1 MTSPSP
7 SSPLLPFVAFWS
19 MLLTVGTMAAEVPQ
33 FSVRF
38 EASEVR
44 LSGQVD
50 SEDTV
55 TAILKVI
62 TGTRPD
68 LKIVNEGLTV
78 DPSVEFPNLP
88 DVNSLLTEIAL
99 STVEGRLELWRDHL
113 LVSGLSDSLVTLT
126 ALKIRAEP
134 ILHGR
139 AFFSRICVVP
149 TEDLPIASDLPA
161 GGSLTQIGL
170 DPDFLAPVQVSFE
183 VPGIR
188 LEKLFPTLVMLS
200 SFDRLEGKSTAPI
213 TLTSPASP
221 ASPVLA
227 SIPLRAVPMEMTES
241 APSSGTTPP
250 TGIAALL
257 APAAPG
263 PQIET
268 LPSIHFSTNSFLP
281 RANQNEILDQISKH
295 LLSPAR
301 IGVPVRIEAVKA
313 GSGSGV
319 FGDYLCE
326 RRSSEVIRFLT
337 ERGVN
342 PAVFSVG
349 SVNSPNAV
357 DDGEVRIQV
366 EIPPPPAGPGPA
378 GPGPAGPGPAPVVV
392 GTDGSGGTA
401 LLPASLPPSLQSSG
415 EVTPS
420 PLSNP

>member
-99 STVEGRLELWRDHL
+99 STVEGRLELWRDHF

-170 DPDFLAPVQVSFE
+170 DPDFLAPVRVSFE

-200 SFDRLEGKSTAPI
+200 SFDRLEGKSTTPI
-213 TLTSPASP
+213 TLTTP

-227 SIPLRAVPMEMTES
+227 GMPLRAVPMEMMES
-241 APSSGTTPP
+241 APPSGTSPP

-257 APAAPG
+257 APVALG

-366 EIPPPPAGPGPA
+366 EIPPPPAEPGPA
-378 GPGPAGPGPAPVVV
+378 GPGPEPVVV
-392 GTDGSGGTA
+392 GTDGSGETA

>member
-1 MTSPSP
+1 MTLPPP
-7 SSPLLPFVAFWS
+7 SSPHLLFVAFWS
-19 MLLTVGTMAAEVPQ
+19 MLLTVSTMAAELPQ

-38 EASEVR
+38 EARTAR
-44 LSGQVD
+44 LSGRVD
-50 SEDTV
+50 SEETA

-62 TGTRPD
+62 AGTRPD
-68 LKIVNEGLTV
+68 LQIVNEGLTV
-78 DPSVEFPNLP
+78 DSSVEFRNLA
-88 DVNSLLTEIAL
+88 DVNSLLMEIAL
-99 STVEGRLELWRDHL
+99 STVEGRLELWKDHL

-139 AFFSRICVVP
+139 ALFSRICIVP
-149 TEDLPIASDLPA
+149 TEDLPIASDLPT
-161 GGSLTQIGL
+161 GGNLTGNSL
-170 DPDFLAPVQVSFE
+170 DPDFLTPVRVLFE

-200 SFDRLEGKSTAPI
+200 SFDRLEGKSTTPI

-221 ASPVLA
+221 VLA
-227 SIPLRAVPMEMTES
+227 AIPLRALPMEMVES
-241 APSSGTTPP
+241 APPSGTTPP

-263 PQIET
+263 PQIES

-281 RANQNEILDQISKH
+281 RANQNEVLDQISKH
-295 LLSPAR
+295 LLSPGR
-301 IGVPVRIEAVKA
+301 IGIPVRIEAVKA

-349 SVNSPNAV
+349 SVNSSNPI

-366 EIPPPPAGPGPA
+366 EIPPPPAVPDPV
-378 GPGPAGPGPAPVVV
+378 PVVV
-392 GTDGSGGTA
+392 DADGSGIATS
-401 LLPASLPPSLQSSG
+401 LIPASLSPSPKSSD
-415 EVTPS
+415 ETASS
-420 PLSNP
+420 PLSNQ